1 MMIATNFTFHYR
13 KVNVFLH
20 FNFSSHINESEK
32 FLTQQFVQQDNE
44 IQLKSSTEFIDSL
57 SSNDLYGNGSF
68 NSNLEDQHVF
78 FGEIQ
83 PVMMEALVQRGI
95 YKYVFSE
102 SLK

>member
-1 MMIATNFTFHYR
+1 MYFW
-13 KVNVFLH
+13 H

-32 FLTQQFVQQDNE
+32 FLTQQFLQQDNE

-57 SSNDLYGNGSF
+57 SNNDLYGNGSF

-78 FGEIQ
+78 FGGIQ

-95 YKYVFSE
+95 YKFVFSE